1 MLPGRSRQDPPEQRG
16 PWPKAPLRRQ
26 CESAPVCFYSTIAV
40 GGELLAKTD
49 PDIRKQPIQNTPDH
63 EAAWLTAVR
72 AADSRKAQDIKVL
85 DLSGITSFTDY
96 FVICSGSNSRQI
108 QAIADEIS
116 QRLKKRGELPI
127 SLEGYQQ
134 AEWILMDYADFIVH
148 VFSPKAR
155 EYYDLERLWRQANEV
170 EIPAEAARAG

>member
-96 FVICSGSNSRQI
+96 FVICAGSNSRQI

-127 SLEGYQQ
+127 SLEGYEQ